1 MARRRPR
8 EPRET
13 RSAEPVR
20 ARSASPRTLIVG
32 AVAAA
37 VLIAVGVVLG
47 VVLSGGSDS
56 SSGGETTQTR
66 LAEAGAV
73 GTLFAGVDQ
82 EENALGKESAPVTLV
97 EYVDLQCPFCQRF
110 SQDGLPD
117 LVKEYVKTGQAKI
130 VLRTLT
136 FIGPDS
142 ERGARV
148 AWGAADQNLMFQ
160 FVENFYANQG
170 EENTGYADEAF
181 LKKVAGGVDGLD
193 VTKALDGRDSAKV
206 TSSIQASQSAATK
219 ANIDSTPS
227 FLVGPTDGQLSK
239 IETRT
244 LTIDDFREPVKDALA
259 EAKNT

>member
-13 RSAEPVR
+13 RSEPVR

-82 EENALGKESAPVTLV
+82 EENVLGEESAPVTLV
-97 EYVDLQCPFCQRF
+97 EYVDLQCPFCQQFETQVMPTVIER
-110 SQDGLPD
+110 
-117 LVKEYVKTGQAKI
+117 YVRSGKVRVEIRPLA
-130 VLRTLT
+130 TL
-136 FIGPDS
+136 GPDS
-142 ERGARV
+142 QRGQLALV
-148 AWGAADQNLMFQ
+148 AAGKQDKFFELAQLL
-160 FVENFYANQG
+160 
-170 EENTGYADEAF
+170 F
-181 LKKVAGGVDGLD
+181 LKQGKENAGWLSDALVASAAASIDGLD
-193 VTKALDGRDSAKV
+193 VEQFDADRVSALVANQASNYLGMAQGDGVRETPTILVGKTGETLEHVTVSGASDPTPVTAAIDAALD
-206 TSSIQASQSAATK
+206 
-219 ANIDSTPS
+219 
-227 FLVGPTDGQLSK
+227 
-239 IETRT
+239 
-244 LTIDDFREPVKDALA
+244 
-259 EAKNT
+259 